1 MPVEITGL
9 ADTLK
14 LMNKFA
20 PDLSKQMNADVKGA
34 MLPIRDQARAMVPTP
49 QPTNLTSWNMNAK
62 QGVLSARSSMFRETT
77 TKTAQRMFPLY
88 DASEVR
94 RGLVYRQGANKAN
107 RAGFKALYFI
117 ANTSAAGAIYETAG
131 RKNPG
136 GSSKSKSRNPNA
148 GAYFV
153 SHMGTPLYGQGMQRG
168 RLLYKAWDQDHGKAY
183 QRVLNAIN
191 GACLA
196 FNQGDYLN
204 QSTYTL
210 AA

>member
-20 PDLSKQMNADVKGA
+20 PDLYKQMNADVKGA
-34 MLPIRDQARAMVPTP
+34 MLPIRDSARAMVPTP

-62 QGVLSARSSMFRETT
+62 QGVISARSSMFRETT

-88 DASEVR
+88 DATEVR
-94 RGLVYRQGANKAN
+94 RGLVYRQGASKAN
-107 RAGFKALYFI
+107 KSGFRSVFYL
-117 ANTSAAGAIYETAG
+117 ANTSAAGAIYETSG

-136 GSSKSKSRNPNA
+136 GSPRSKSRNPNA
-148 GAYFV
+148 GAYFI
-153 SHMGTPLYGQGMQRG
+153 SHMGTPLYGSGMQRG

-183 QRVLNAIN
+183 QKVLNTIN
-191 GACLA
+191 GACVA
-196 FNQGDYLN
+196 FNEGDYLKA
-204 QSTYTL
+204 SSYML